1 MSLEKGALFGYPLG
15 DRREW
20 RGKPQRAA
28 RGRDKARC
36 QGARGQAR
44 TFGLSQLEPGSRGAQ
59 TMREKLWMPWN
70 GLIVIGRKMELLGR
84 KTRRPKTWDPKLESE
99 NWRLED
105 VEKTVLRGKSGRS
118 PERMDVKRVRS
129 VSSALQI
136 SAGLRK
142 DSSKEVWGKQEFRH
156 TVEAESESAG
166 AAVGSRKGPAF
177 KEKLKF
183 TDVETSGEDLRS
195 RGYEVKQNEEELR
208 SSGEKLSSSG
218 EKLRSSG
225 EELRSS
231 GEELRSSGEKLNLS
245 GEKLESREERRG
257 SRGERRGSRGER
269 RGSRGERRGS
279 RGERRGSRG
288 EKLGTSGEKLVPRRE
303 RRGSRAE
310 RRGSGAE
317 RRGSRGGDLG
327 TSGEELRS
335 TGDKQRSSTEKQR
348 SSREKLGTSGDK
360 LAHSRMGSINEEQ
373 IEKVVEVIGDE
384 RLIEI
389 TNAEMEIPFESVE
402 ANDEEENEEGVGE
415 EEDILEEENNNSD
428 ESVSMEEKAIIEEEE
443 DEVSEEMENIRRKEE
458 QIGDV
463 LQVKEEKLE

>member
-208 SSGEKLSSSG
+208 GQ
-218 EKLRSSG
+218 
-225 EELRSS
+225 
-231 GEELRSSGEKLNLS
+231 
-245 GEKLESREERRG
+245 SRIW
-257 SRGERRGSRGER
+257 
-269 RGSRGERRGS
+269 
-279 RGERRGSRG
+279 
-288 EKLGTSGEKLVPRRE
+288 L
-303 RRGSRAE
+303 
-310 RRGSGAE
+310 
-317 RRGSRGGDLG
+317 
-327 TSGEELRS
+327 
-335 TGDKQRSSTEKQR
+335 
-348 SSREKLGTSGDK
+348 
-360 LAHSRMGSINEEQ
+360 
-373 IEKVVEVIGDE
+373 
-384 RLIEI
+384 
-389 TNAEMEIPFESVE
+389 
-402 ANDEEENEEGVGE
+402 EEGVHARAGPAPDFQE
-415 EEDILEEENNNSD
+415 RTLLGWPRSRLAGPPWVLPSCPVPAHRLTKTPDPASPQHPRAFSYTVMCA
-428 ESVSMEEKAIIEEEE
+428 SVFS
-443 DEVSEEMENIRRKEE
+443 
-458 QIGDV
+458 
-463 LQVKEEKLE
+463 